1 MSGLRPHD
9 CRDPRVLLATGL
21 GSGFAPRA
29 PGTVGSVVA
38 LPIWWFALA
47 GLPFGVQAAV
57 VAVAIVA
64 GIWVVDGAC
73 RRAGIED
80 DQHIVLDE
88 WLGVSVALLAC
99 PRALAP
105 ALLGLVLFRAFDIV
119 KPWPISWVDRRVG
132 GGLGVVLDDVLA
144 GVLAACVLQ
153 ISLALFDL
161 PGS

>member
-9 CRDPRVLLATGL
+9 CRDPRILLATGF

-38 LPIWWFALA
+38 LPIWWLMLA
-47 GLPFGVQAAV
+47 GLPFGTQAAV

-73 RRAGIED
+73 RRAGVED
-80 DQHIVLDE
+80 DQRIVLDE
-88 WLGVSVALLAC
+88 WLGLWVTLLAC

-105 ALLGLVLFRAFDIV
+105 AFLGLVLFPGRSPGSIGGSVAGSASCSTMSWRAF
-119 KPWPISWVDRRVG
+119 SQR
-132 GGLGVVLDDVLA
+132 
-144 GVLAACVLQ
+144 ACCRSHLRCS
-153 ISLALFDL
+153 I
-161 PGS
+161 